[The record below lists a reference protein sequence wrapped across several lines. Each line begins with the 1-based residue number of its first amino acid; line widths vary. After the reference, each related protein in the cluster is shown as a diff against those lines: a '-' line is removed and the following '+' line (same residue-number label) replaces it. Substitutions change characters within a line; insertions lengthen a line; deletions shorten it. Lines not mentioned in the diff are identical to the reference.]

1 MTTFEFNNKSF
12 YIDGRLYKK
21 IVEDIV
27 PDLAQKDKDAVFV
40 IDGRERLGKSV
51 WGMIFGSCVASLL
64 KSPFDLSNICMTPL
78 EFRNKIETANKNE
91 VVIYD
96 EAHRGMGSSRA
107 LSEINNIL
115 KDLMM
120 EMGQKNLLVIVIL
133 PTFFLLEKYVA
144 LFRARGLFH
153 VYERKKKRGN
163 WVYFNEQ
170 RKQQLYMKGKKEFN
184 YNCMKYPKFRGRW
197 LNQYPI
203 NEEEYRKK
211 KAQSFKGEK
220 RLTKNE
226 KFMEQRDGLIHII
239 NNELGYKASEIS
251 KALKRIGFSMTEQ
264 NISKIIRDFKAKS

>member
-1 MTTFEFNNKSF
+1 MVIIKIPKTKISYYMNDRLNKMLKEKIEPLLIEKDEDCVIA
-12 YIDGRLYKK
+12 IDGS
-21 IVEDIV
+21 E
-27 PDLAQKDKDAVFV
+27 
-40 IDGRERLGKSV
+40 GCGKSTLAFQI
-51 WGMIFGSCVASLL
+51 GKLIDPTLNL
-64 KSPFDLSNICMTPL
+64 KRVVFNAE
-78 EFRNKIETANKNE
+78 EFREAILNAKKGQ